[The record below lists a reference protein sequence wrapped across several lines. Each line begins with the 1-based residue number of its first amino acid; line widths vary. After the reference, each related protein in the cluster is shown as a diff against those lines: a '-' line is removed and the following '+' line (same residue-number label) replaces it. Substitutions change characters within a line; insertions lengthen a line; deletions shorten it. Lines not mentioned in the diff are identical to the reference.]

1 MYDSICR
8 TVTYESE
15 AGRMATS
22 MTEPP
27 KSLDELVRPH
37 VDSFDYFIGEGLQ
50 TVVDLLEPIEV
61 EHSCRWSAGTIV
73 PAVVCWADTCP
84 GPFHMQSTLPSMQVT
99 NMAANA
105 SACSC
110 RLSSLGQTDGT
121 GCGLRVLVW
130 HGPSRRMRW
139 GWLTN
144 GCSPETAAKRFVH
157 PVPSLLLRVCLF

>member
-1 MYDSICR
+1 
-8 TVTYESE
+8 
-15 AGRMATS
+15 

-50 TVVDLLEPIEV
+50 TVVDLLQPIEV
-61 EHSCRWSAGTIV
+61 EHYCRWSAGTIA
-73 PAVVCWADTCP
+73 PAVACCADACP

-110 RLSSLGQTDGT
+110 RLNSLGQTDGT
-121 GCGLRVLVW
+121 GCGLRTLVW
-130 HGPSRRMRW
+130 HDPSRRMCW

-157 PVPSLLLRVCLF
+157 PVPSLLLRVCLI